1 MRSGSLPLSRLT
13 LRFHCPEREAAYRRA
28 RLASS
33 MSLLRWALGISV
45 LVQLAYL
52 HLDTLVLGDQAAIM
66 WSIRL
71 TFGIPIT
78 IAAFLLSLHPR
89 YESMDQPV
97 AASVVLATGLTTAAG
112 DLLFG
117 PDATMYFVRGIV
129 VVAMYGYV
137 LVGLR
142 FAWAA
147 PLVVGIVAL
156 DLLSLLLFHGLAD
169 PMPRA
174 AYTLVIATSI
184 LTVGAYRMELTSR
197 MEHYTAELLL
207 TRERHERAAEKARI
221 DWLENLAHFLR
232 HEVRNSVTGVR
243 TSIDLLQR
251 RVAADERSAVY
262 FDRARQGLKVI
273 QRLLESASEASSLE
287 ASFLQDSIAP
297 LDLRALVAA
306 ELDSQ
311 RGAHP
316 EVVFARRLVETPMW
330 VEGNPERLVQLLQN
344 LLTNA
349 VDHHRPG
356 TPIRVALDRSGAWAR
371 LAVENQGSRLP
382 AQGDAIF
389 DLFASFRAEKEA
401 SARRGFGLYLV
412 RLIAERH
419 GGSASAEDLPDG
431 RGVRFEVCLPLLVGD
446 EPPSCG

>member
-1 MRSGSLPLSRLT
+1 
-13 LRFHCPEREAAYRRA
+13 
-28 RLASS
+28 
-33 MSLLRWALGISV
+33 
-45 LVQLAYL
+45 
-52 HLDTLVLGDQAAIM
+52 
-66 WSIRL
+66 
-71 TFGIPIT
+71 
-78 IAAFLLSLHPR
+78 
-89 YESMDQPV
+89 
-97 AASVVLATGLTTAAG
+97 
-112 DLLFG
+112 
-117 PDATMYFVRGIV
+117 
-129 VVAMYGYV
+129 
-137 LVGLR
+137 
-142 FAWAA
+142 
-147 PLVVGIVAL
+147 VAL

-207 TRERHERAAEKARI
+207 TRECHERAAEKVRI